1 VDTRKTMELVRFCSE
16 RPRFYLEIAEHCQT
30 TVRNVRRWIDYVES
44 NLFGLKVARRYHGRR
59 VMVYFEDQPKLS
71 GAFRQRD
78 LLQIAA
84 LDRAAVFLEGHGRA
98 RDAHRLRE
106 TIEQMIAHL
115 PRASRQTMLA
125 RLSRLEAVE
134 HCARSQPAAPARDNV
149 LLEELRAAAM
159 FEREVSLCVNA
170 TRMAGRIVE
179 LRHDSQ
185 HGWQVVLTGG
195 MARLADVENVAGV
208 EDLTMLATLAA

>member
-1 VDTRKTMELVRFCSE
+1 MLLLIALQKLAASSIAAIRSALSKRRARLAELAESMRPPTATISDGDEDDTLDDRARADEEAWGRMMAELMDDE
-16 RPRFYLEIAEHCQT
+16 
-30 TVRNVRRWIDYVES
+30 
-44 NLFGLKVARRYHGRR
+44 VARLD
-59 VMVYFEDQPKLS
+59 ELLELAEPI
-71 GAFRQRD
+71 RQERKID
-78 LLQIAA
+78 RLVELIESELPQYEPVLLFTEYKATQA
-84 LDRAAVFLEGHGRA
+84 
-98 RDAHRLRE
+98 
-106 TIEQMIAHL
+106 M
-115 PRASRQTMLA
+115 
-125 RLSRLEAVE
+125 VE

-149 LLEELRAAAM
+149 LLEKLRAAAM

-170 TRMAGRIVE
+170 TRIAGRIVE